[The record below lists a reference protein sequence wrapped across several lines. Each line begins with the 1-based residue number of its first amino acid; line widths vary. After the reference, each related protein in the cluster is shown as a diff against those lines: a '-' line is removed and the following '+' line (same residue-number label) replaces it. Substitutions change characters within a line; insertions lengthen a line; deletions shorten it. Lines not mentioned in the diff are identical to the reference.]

1 MRIWCVLALC
11 LTGLALLRSDA
22 GAASTEAGSSV
33 VMEGPIDHDLY
44 LAGRSVEVKGAV
56 DGDVVAAG
64 GRVVTGDDIAG
75 GVIAAGGTVEVR
87 GTVKRSVRVAG
98 GDVTAAAQVGRD
110 LTAAGG
116 TVTLAR
122 EARVAGDVWIAAAH
136 IAVNGGV
143 GKDLE
148 AIGAN
153 IALSG
158 TVEGDAHLRGHWITI
173 GPEAVIH
180 GRLTYQS
187 DTAAEVDRR
196 ARIDGGVTRSAWPAP
211 QRAETAMHIVGYV
224 AKILLALG
232 LIAAGLLFILVFPG
246 YSLNAA
252 RLIGLRPL
260 ASLGLGFALLVATPV
275 AVVIAMASMLGAI
288 LGMVVFAAYFVSLLL
303 AVLTAV
309 IFLGD
314 GLLRLLGRGPLTGIG
329 RRLAALILG
338 VIALVV
344 LSGLPYLGGFVVLAA
359 LAVGLGAFYLEAAER
374 Y

>member
-1 MRIWCVLALC
+1 MRFPWLLVLC
-11 LTGLALLRSDA
+11 LAGLALLQSDA

-33 VMEGPIDHDLY
+33 VAEGPIDHDLY

-64 GRVVTGDDIAG
+64 GRVVAGDDIAG
-75 GVIAAGGTVEVR
+75 SVIAAGGTVEVR

-110 LTAAGG
+110 LMAAGG

-122 EARVAGDVWIAAAH
+122 EARVAGDAWIAAAH
-136 IAVNGGV
+136 IAVSGGV

-187 DTAAEVDRR
+187 DTAAEIDRR

-211 QRAETAMHIVGYV
+211 QRAETAMHIAGYA

-260 ASLGLGFALLVATPV
+260 ASPGLGFALLVATPV

-338 VIALVV
+338 VIALLV
-344 LSGLPYLGGFVVLAA
+344 LSGLPYLGGFVLLAA